1 MLFLR
6 IEADPEEDLVTRVW
20 LGPLCVGVTLSDRV
34 PNSALE
40 KVAAQMAY
48 AFTTY
53 GQEKPEKLP
62 RRDAGPRRMKRWA
75 EESRWWFDDH
85 DRRRQIANGLHPFIA
100 QALATYRSNYT
111 QVQE

>member
-1 MLFLR
+1 MLLSLR
-6 IEADPEEDLVTRVW
+6 IEPGPEEDLVTRVW

-75 EESRWWFDDH
+75 EENRWWFDDKHRRDRIAH
-85 DRRRQIANGLHPFIA
+85 DLIPFITT
-100 QALATYRSNYT
+100 ALQNHT